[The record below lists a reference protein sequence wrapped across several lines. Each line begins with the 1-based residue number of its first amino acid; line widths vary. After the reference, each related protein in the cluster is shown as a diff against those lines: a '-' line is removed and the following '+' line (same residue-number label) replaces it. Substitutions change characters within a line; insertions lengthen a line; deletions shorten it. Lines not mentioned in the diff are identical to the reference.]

1 MTIGSAARPRDQR
14 FIIPPGILLVFPA
27 CQTIHF
33 TLLINSQGLRC
44 PLRLAIAL
52 LSLAIWV
59 TALPAQEGSTI
70 NRPNSSE
77 DIAAGSR
84 IFQSHCLGC
93 HGRSGTGG
101 RGPDLTRVDLR
112 YGNTDQELAG
122 VIGEG
127 IPGTEMPFF
136 FFNGRQLQQIVAF
149 VQSLRQSSP
158 VQVKGNAEKGVV
170 LFRGQGGCLKCH
182 QVNGEGGR
190 LGPDLSQVGAR
201 RSPDHLKTSLL
212 QPNQYVSPAD
222 RTVHLVTRDGKRLS
236 GIRLNEDTYSLQL
249 LDSEGNLVSVMK
261 SDITEYQLDSNSSM
275 PSYKAAFSES
285 ELEDLVAYLY
295 SLRRKEARP

>member
-1 MTIGSAARPRDQR
+1 
-14 FIIPPGILLVFPA
+14 
-27 CQTIHF
+27 
-33 TLLINSQGLRC
+33 
-44 PLRLAIAL
+44 LRLAIAL
-52 LSLAIWV
+52 LSLAIWAS
-59 TALPAQEGSTI
+59 ALPAQEGSTI

-84 IFQSHCLGC
+84 IFRSHCLGC
-93 HGRSGTGG
+93 HGRGGTGG

-158 VQVKGNAEKGVV
+158 LVQVKGNGEKGLV

-190 LGPDLSQVGAR
+190 MGPDLSQVGAR

-212 QPNQYVSPAD
+212 EPNQYVSPSD

-249 LDSEGNLVSVMK
+249 LDSDGNLVSLMK
-261 SDITEYQLDSNSSM
+261 SDITKYQLDSNSSM
-275 PSYKAAFSES
+275 PSYKGVFSEN

-295 SLRRKEARP
+295 SLRQKEARP